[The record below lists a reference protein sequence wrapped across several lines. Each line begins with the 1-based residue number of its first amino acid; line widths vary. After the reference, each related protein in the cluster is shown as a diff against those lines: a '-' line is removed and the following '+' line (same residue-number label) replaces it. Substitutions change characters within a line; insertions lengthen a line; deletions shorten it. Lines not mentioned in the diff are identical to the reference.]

1 MKKLVVLA
9 AAVALGL
16 SAQAASL
23 DWQMAVASTSKG
35 YQTMF
40 FDYGDLATVQGI
52 LDAGG
57 DSTLTSL
64 EGLALHNSSGQKE
77 FATGSKSTSL
87 AGQGF
92 SGISKGTDIF
102 AVVFDTK
109 STSAIKSEM
118 TYGMSGKFSTA
129 SSIYDLNADPPESSP
144 GAFTFNLA
152 SGLTT
157 GTIGSGASPVPE
169 PTSGLLMLV
178 GLGALALRRRRA

>member
-1 MKKLVVLA
+1 MKKLVILA
-9 AAVALGL
+9 AVVALGL
-16 SAQAASL
+16 SSQAASM
-23 DWQMAVASTSKG
+23 DWNMTVASTAKG

-40 FDYGDLATVQGI
+40 FDYGDLATVQAI

-57 DSTLTSL
+57 DSTFSSL
-64 EGLALHNSSGQKE
+64 STYAVGNASGTKN

-87 AGQGF
+87 TAQGF
-92 SGISKGTDIF
+92 DIAKGTDLF

-129 SSIYDLNADPPESSP
+129 SSIYDLNADPPEASP

-157 GTIGSGASPVPE
+157 GTIGGAVPE